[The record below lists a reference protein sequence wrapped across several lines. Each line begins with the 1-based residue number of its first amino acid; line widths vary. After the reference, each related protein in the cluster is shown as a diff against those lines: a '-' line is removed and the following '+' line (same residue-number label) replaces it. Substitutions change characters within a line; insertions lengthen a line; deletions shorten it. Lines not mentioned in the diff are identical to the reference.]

1 MLTAKISEATEVVN
15 QTRLEKDQLVAEL
28 SNKAKQMT
36 DLESESRK
44 EYDKV

>member
-15 QTRLEKDQLVAEL
+15 QMRLEKDQLIAEL
-28 SNKAKQMT
+28 SNKAKQLT

-44 EYDKV
+44 ENDKV